1 MLVVVHLLTRRLFTV
16 PFEWAR
22 LARIVAIIGGI
33 SVAGELLLPTS
44 GVSGFALRALA
55 LAAIP
60 VALAPELLRLRRE
73 LVEPRFT

>member
-1 MLVVVHLLTRRLFTV
+1 MLVVVHVLTRRLFTV
-16 PFEWAR
+16 PFDWPR
-22 LARIVAIIGGI
+22 LARVVAIVGGI

-44 GVSGFALRALA
+44 GVEGFALRALA

-73 LVEPRFT
+73 LVSREP

>member
-1 MLVVVHLLTRRLFTV
+1 V
-16 PFEWAR
+16 PFDWPR
-22 LARIVAIIGGI
+22 LARIVAIVGGI

-44 GVSGFALRALA
+44 GADGFLLRALA

-73 LVEPRFT
+73 LLEPGLT